1 MEKVNI
7 AALEALLGHH
17 FQRPDLL
24 HRALTH
30 SSRAREQEATS
41 GGKIIDNEQLE
52 FLGDAVLG
60 FVTSEELYR
69 RYPEF
74 EEGHLSK
81 LRAHLVSGRHLVRV
95 ARELDL
101 GKYLALGRGEEKS
114 GGRSKAALLV
124 NALEAVVAA
133 MYLDAGLEKA
143 RELILQRI
151 LLPELRELPGGATV
165 PITDYKSTLQELVH
179 TTGHAQPSYVL
190 VKEEGPEH
198 KKTFTVEA
206 RLHKGGSDH
215 HPEFVARA
223 AGSTKKRAEQ
233 EAARQAL
240 EYLGSLAA
248 HAAKSKL
255 SEEKSQ

>member
-1 MEKVNI
+1 MEKANI

-30 SSRAREQEATS
+30 SSRAREQEAST

-101 GKYLALGRGEEKS
+101 GDYLALGRGEEKS
-114 GGRSKAALLV
+114 GGRGKAALLV

-133 MYLDAGLEKA
+133 IYLDAGLEKA

-151 LLPELRELPGGATV
+151 LLPELREIPGGTAV
-165 PITDYKSTLQELVH
+165 PITDYKSTLQEVVH
-179 TTGHAQPSYVL
+179 STGHAQPSYVL

-198 KKTFTVEA
+198 RKTFTVEA
-206 RLHKGGSDH
+206 RLHKGKGEH

-223 AGSTKKRAEQ
+223 AGPTKKRAEQ

-240 EYLGSLAA
+240 EYLGSLSLPAG
-248 HAAKSKL
+248 KSKH
-255 SEEKSQ
+255 SEKSQ